1 MTGQARPDMTDWNSR
16 HDWKA
21 CCHAEDAAALHQQMQ
36 PNTHAAAV
44 ASEASGVLG
53 TSFYIS
59 PEIANGWPQY
69 DNKVDLYSLGVIAF
83 ELWHPFTTAMER
95 VVVLREL
102 VETGVMPPG
111 WPEAHPVVRA
121 ICAASH
127 TICRNHMSFC
137 IFRTLRLCP

>member
-1 MTGQARPDMTDWNSR
+1 LSSISQTDR
-16 HDWKA
+16 YDWKA
-21 CCHAEDAAALHQQMQ
+21 CCHAEDAAALHQQLQ
-36 PNTHAAAV
+36 PNTDAAAV

-121 ICAASH
+121 ICAVTH
-127 TICRNHMSFC
+127 TICRSHMSFC
-137 IFRTLRLCP
+137 ILRTLRLCP